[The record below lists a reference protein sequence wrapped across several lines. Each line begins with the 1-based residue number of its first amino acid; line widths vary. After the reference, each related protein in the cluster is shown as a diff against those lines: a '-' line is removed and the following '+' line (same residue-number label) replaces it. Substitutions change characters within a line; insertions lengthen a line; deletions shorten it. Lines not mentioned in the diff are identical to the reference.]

1 MKTVSK
7 LKTAIL
13 YAEAMYDGAEQAGDL
28 NAIYANAQRLANMSV
43 ADSAQMEKLNNP
55 LISTDD
61 KIRVLETLA
70 NKLQFCQSMLN
81 TLKILAQTGKLN
93 LLQMICG
100 QFVELYQQRHN
111 IAQVDVTTAVEL
123 APAQDAKLKDKLKV
137 IFKKEI
143 LINYIIDP
151 QIMGGLIIKNGT
163 NFIDNS
169 IRHKLSALE
178 QLMKGTK

>member
-43 ADSAQMEKLNNP
+43 A
-55 LISTDD
+55 
-61 KIRVLETLA
+61 ETLA

-123 APAQDAKLKDKLKV
+123 APAQDAKLKDKLKA

>member
-13 YAEAMYDGAEQAGDL
+13 YAEAMYEGAEKADDL
-28 NAIYANAQRLANMSV
+28 DKLYADAMRLANMSV

-81 TLKILAQTGKLN
+81 TLKILAQNSKLN
-93 LLQMICG
+93 LVKIICE
-100 QFVELYQQRHN
+100 QFVGLYQQRHN
-111 IAQVDVTTAVEL
+111 IAEVEVTTAVEL
-123 APAQDAKLKDKLKV
+123 KPAQEAKLKNKLQS
-137 IFKKEI
+137 IFNKEI
-143 LINYIIDP
+143 LISYVIDP

-169 IRHKLSALE
+169 IRHKLNALE
-178 QLMKGTK
+178 QLMKGAK